1 MQMKKLLWLLIFPLF
16 LSGCSGEEQE
26 GEDKNSGKQLM
37 SELLGTISEVD
48 SYEMDVEITSSYA
61 DGKRE
66 STSGKV
72 TVADF
77 DMPEM
82 HAVYE
87 RMPEV
92 VSRENTPALEYYQ
105 AGERLVINLG
115 DGWTN
120 RSTED
125 ITADDLPSVRY
136 MDIVQLLREVE
147 GELDTDQ
154 SGNRII
160 YKGDSQKV
168 FGAFKKTLSTS
179 FRSIQPET
187 AASQLEVR
195 LDDQSSIMKDFH
207 YTVTGTEKD
216 QTETISYRLQYHR
229 MNEVEGI
236 DIPDEVLDE
245 MSGTTTH

>member
-1 MQMKKLLWLLIFPLF
+1 MKKQVWLMMFILV
-16 LSGCSGEEQE
+16 LSGCSGESEKITDSEKSGEQR
-26 GEDKNSGKQLM
+26 L

-48 SYEMDVEITSSYA
+48 SYEMNVEILAETA
-61 DGKRE
+61 DGKQE
-66 STSGKV
+66 ATMGKIK
-72 TVADF
+72 VADF

-92 VSRENTPALEYYQ
+92 VSQENTPALEYYQ

-136 MDIVQLLREVE
+136 MDIVQLLRKVE
-147 GELDTDQ
+147 EELDTDD
-154 SGNRII
+154 SGRII
-160 YKGDSQKV
+160 YEGDSQTV
-168 FGAFKKTLSTS
+168 FDAFKKTLSVS
-179 FRSIQPET
+179 FTSIQPE
-187 AASQLEVR
+187 AASSQLEVR
-195 LDDQSSIMKDFH
+195 LDDQSSIMKDFQ
-207 YTVTGTEKD
+207 YTVTGTEND
-216 QTETISYRLQYHR
+216 QTETISYRLEYYR

-236 DIPDEVLDE
+236 DIPDDVLDE
-245 MSGTTTH
+245 MSGMTTH

>member
-1 MQMKKLLWLLIFPLF
+1 MKKLVFLLIFPLF
-16 LSGCSGEEQE
+16 LFGCGSEEEE
-26 GEDKNSGKQLM
+26 GKESGKSGKELIG
-37 SELLGTISEVD
+37 ELLGTISEVD
-48 SYEMDVEITSSYA
+48 SYEMEVEITSENRG
-61 DGKRE
+61 GKQE
-66 STSGKV
+66 TTTGKIR
-72 TVADF
+72 VADF

-87 RMPEV
+87 KMPEV
-92 VSRENTPALEYYQ
+92 VSRENTSKLEYYQ

-147 GELDTDQ
+147 GELKTDQ
-154 SGNRII
+154 TGNRII
-160 YKGDSQKV
+160 YEGDSQKL
-168 FGAFKKTLSTS
+168 FDSFKKTLSIS
-179 FRSIQPET
+179 FRSISPEAT
-187 AASQLEVR
+187 SSRLEVR
-195 LDDQSSIMKDFH
+195 LDGKTSMMKEFR
-207 YTVTGTEKD
+207 YTVTGKEMD
-216 QTETISYRLQYHR
+216 QSETIGYRLRYLR
-229 MNEVEGI
+229 MNEVKGI

>member
-1 MQMKKLLWLLIFPLF
+1 MKKQWWLLIFILF
-16 LSGCSGEEQE
+16 LPGCGGEADQENGGEAGEELL
-26 GEDKNSGKQLM
+26 G
-37 SELLGTISEVD
+37 ELLGTISEVD
-48 SYEMDVEITSSYA
+48 SYELTVEIKAETV
-61 DGKRE
+61 DGKQE
-66 STSGKV
+66 ATSGKIK
-72 TVADF
+72 VADF

-92 VSRENTPALEYYQ
+92 VSRENTSTLEYYQ

-147 GELDTDQ
+147 GELGTDHAED
-154 SGNRII
+154 RLV
-160 YKGDSQKV
+160 YAGDSQKV
-168 FGAFKKTLSTS
+168 FEAFKKTLSIS
-179 FRSIQPET
+179 FRSIRPEK
-187 AASQLEVR
+187 ASSRLEVR
-195 LDDQSSIMKDFH
+195 LDGNTSMMKDFY
-207 YTVTGTEKD
+207 YTVTGSEKG
-216 QTETISYRLQYHR
+216 QTETISYQLNYHR
-229 MNEVEGI
+229 INKVEGI
-236 DIPDEVLDE
+236 DIPGEVLDE